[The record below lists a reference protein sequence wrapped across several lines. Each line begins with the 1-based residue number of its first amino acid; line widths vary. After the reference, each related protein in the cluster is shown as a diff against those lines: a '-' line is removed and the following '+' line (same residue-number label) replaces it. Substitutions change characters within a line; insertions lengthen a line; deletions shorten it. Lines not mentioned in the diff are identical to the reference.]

1 MRDTVS
7 AQQKPVTRTAS
18 QGRTLVFLVTE
29 DWYFC
34 LHWLHLAVAAQAAG
48 HRVTVLT
55 RVTEDAERIRAAGL
69 ELVPFDLRRRS
80 RNPLHALADV
90 IRLTLVYRRLRPDLA
105 QHIAIK
111 PVLLGS
117 LAARLAGVPAVV
129 NTVAGLGYVFSSS
142 DLAARLLRP
151 FIILAYRFALAPR
164 RHRLVLQNHDDLAF
178 FVRHA
183 AVEPKRACVIPGVG
197 VDTVRFRPEPEPGGL
212 AKVLMPARLLRDK
225 GIHEFIEA
233 ARLLHARRVPVKLSV
248 AGERDPH
255 NPASVS
261 ETLLQA
267 WVAEGRVDFLGWQ
280 KDMASLILASHI
292 IALPSYREGLPTALT
307 EAAACGRPIVTCNVP
322 GCREVVV
329 DGENGLLVPPRDAA
343 ALALSIERLATDA
356 DLRARMGRCGRQR
369 VESLFSVER
378 VLAATLDLY
387 RAG

>member
-1 MRDTVS
+1 MR
-7 AQQKPVTRTAS
+7 AQHEPVTRTAA
-18 QGRTLVFLVTE
+18 QGRSLVFLVTE

-55 RVTEDAERIRAAGL
+55 RVTADAERIRAAGL

-90 IRLTLVYRRLRPDLA
+90 IRLTRVYRRLRPDLV

-111 PVLLGS
+111 PVLFGS

-142 DLAARLLRP
+142 DLAARLLKP
-151 FIILAYRFALAPR
+151 FITLAYRFALAPR

-178 FVRHA
+178 FVRHVA
-183 AVEPKRACVIPGVG
+183 ADPQRACVIPGVG

-225 GIHEFIEA
+225 GIHEFVEA
-233 ARLLHARRVPVKLSV
+233 ARLLHARGVPVKFSV
-248 AGERDPH
+248 AGDRDPH

-261 ETLLQA
+261 EARLQA

-280 KDMASLILASHI
+280 RDMAPLLLASHI

-307 EAAACGRPIVTCNVP
+307 EAAACGRPIVTCDVP

-343 ALALSIERLATDA
+343 ALAQSIERLVADA

-369 VESLFSVER
+369 AESLFSVER
-378 VLAATLDLY
+378 VVSATLDQY
-387 RAG
+387 RAV